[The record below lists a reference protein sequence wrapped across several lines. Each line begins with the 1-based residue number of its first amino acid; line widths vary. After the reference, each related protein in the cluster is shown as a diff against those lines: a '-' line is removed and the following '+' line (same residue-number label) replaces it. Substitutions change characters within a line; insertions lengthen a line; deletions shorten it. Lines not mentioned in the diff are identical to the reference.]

1 MEAESFPRG
10 RLPREAG
17 APSGAPSTR
26 PQSLFGAKR
35 EGPEGDASAPREKRS
50 ASAGGKVAAKK
61 GSKAGSGDA
70 DAVGGAAVK
79 YAEELST
86 KVRRRPKSPSEGGNC
101 TSLCARHCS
110 LRFTLRTAVPCCID
124 SHPQTLIPQLPTPPH
139 PTPSACALACRCSR
153 ACAVSPLAT

>member
-1 MEAESFPRG
+1 MEESFPRG

-35 EGPEGDASAPREKRS
+35 EGPEGDASAPRDKRS
-50 ASAGGKVAAKK
+50 ASAGGKAAAKK

-86 KVRRRPKSPSEGGNC
+86 KVR
-101 TSLCARHCS
+101 
-110 LRFTLRTAVPCCID
+110 
-124 SHPQTLIPQLPTPPH
+124 
-139 PTPSACALACRCSR
+139 
-153 ACAVSPLAT
+153 